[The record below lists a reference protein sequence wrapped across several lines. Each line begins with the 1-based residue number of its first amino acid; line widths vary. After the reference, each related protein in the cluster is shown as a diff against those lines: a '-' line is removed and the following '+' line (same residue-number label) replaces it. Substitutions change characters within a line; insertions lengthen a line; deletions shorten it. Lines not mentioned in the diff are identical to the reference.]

1 MIKMKI
7 SSPDIHKIK
16 KQFHC
21 LKNAVIDTS
30 SIINIE
36 KAGFMAELQQK
47 INLHTVEDVFFEY
60 GKPVPSIRKHLISQ
74 IDLSTDQKV
83 IMLAY
88 QNSFPVISEDK
99 GLLQASQK
107 KDLEYYNAVM
117 MLEYLFFKR
126 SINNEKYRQSF
137 SLLEKNCRYSSGIWN
152 YIDKLHQLLLI
163 EL

>member
-1 MIKMKI
+1 MKI
-7 SSPDIHKIK
+7 PSPDINKIK
-16 KQFHC
+16 RQFHC

-36 KAGFMAELQQK
+36 KAGFMAKLQQQ
-47 INLHTVEDVFFEY
+47 INLHTVEDVFLEY
-60 GKPVPSIRKHLISQ
+60 GKSVPSIRKHLISQ
-74 IDLSTDQKV
+74 NDLSTDQKV
-83 IMLAY
+83 IMLAC

-107 KDLEYYNAVM
+107 KELEYYNAVM
-117 MLEYLFFKR
+117 MLEYLLFKR

-137 SLLEKNCRYSSGIWN
+137 SLLEQNCRYSSGIWN